1 MLSTLFRDICAP
13 NNNVNKSALTTKANQ
28 TAPQIYA
35 ERLRTNTFKTVYE
48 SAPTNVDRIAVT
60 NTTCTFRLGYLGRPT
75 KITAHISRLVNGK
88 RITPPSDNNTT
99 EHFDLLLP
107 NPTTGVL
114 EWNQLYVFTLTNL
127 QQNSH
132 YQVTWSTEFAELKQS
147 YQLNAIYGFSDI
159 SVPRRYTSP
168 IVRQFFTHGAP
179 TFPAM
184 SVLGNLTFES
194 VTANWRE
201 FVTYSLILT
210 SVGNPDIVKSD
221 IVSSPVTYGDI
232 PPGEYEG
239 TVRSNY
245 STGDVYSSGTFA
257 VTIV

>member
-1 MLSTLFRDICAP
+1 MLSTL
-13 NNNVNKSALTTKANQ
+13 
-28 TAPQIYA
+28 YA

-48 SAPTNVDRIAVT
+48 SAPTIVDRIAVT

-88 RITPPSDNNTT
+88 RTNENKTT
-99 EHFDLLLP
+99 EQFDLLLP

-127 QQNSH
+127 QPNSH

-159 SVPRRYTSP
+159 SVPKVYTSLL
-168 IVRQFFTHGAP
+168 VRQFFTHGAP
-179 TFPAM
+179 NSPAI
-184 SVLGNLTFES
+184 SVLGKLTFEA
-194 VTANWRE
+194 VAVNWRE
-201 FVTYSLILT
+201 FVTYSLTLT
-210 SVGNPDIVKSD
+210 SVGQPDIVNSD
-221 IVSSPVTYGDI
+221 IASSPVTYGDI

-239 TVRSNY
+239 TLRSNY
-245 STGDVYSSGTFA
+245 STGDVYISGTFA

>member
-13 NNNVNKSALTTKANQ
+13 NNVNKSALPTKAKQ

-75 KITAHISRLVNGK
+75 KLTAHISRLFEGNK
-88 RITPPSDNNTT
+88 YKTT
-99 EHFDLLLP
+99 EQFDLLSL
-107 NPTTGVL
+107 NPTTGIL

-127 QQNSH
+127 QPNSY
-132 YQVTWSTEFAELKQS
+132 YQVIWSTEFTELKQS
-147 YQLNAIYGFSDI
+147 YKLNAVFGFSDI
-159 SVPRRYTSP
+159 SVPRIYTSP
-168 IVRQFFTHGAP
+168 LIRNFYTHGAP
-179 TFPAM
+179 NTPTMDIF
-184 SVLGNLTFES
+184 GNLSFGY

-201 FVTYSLILT
+201 FVTYSLTLT
-210 SVGNPDIVKSD
+210 SVGQPDIVKSD
-221 IVSSPVTYGDI
+221 IFNSPTFCDGI

-239 TVRSNY
+239 VLRSVY
-245 STGDVYSSGTFA
+245 SMGDVYISGTFA